1 MDLYNYIAEKYSILG
16 NLLSEQKEQIIS
28 GMLVRDFGLSAEL
41 ALLSVKAFEEMQI
54 MTVKM
59 QLDSLCDYIVK
70 IVRG

>member
-59 QLDSLCDYIVK
+59 QLVSLCDYIVK